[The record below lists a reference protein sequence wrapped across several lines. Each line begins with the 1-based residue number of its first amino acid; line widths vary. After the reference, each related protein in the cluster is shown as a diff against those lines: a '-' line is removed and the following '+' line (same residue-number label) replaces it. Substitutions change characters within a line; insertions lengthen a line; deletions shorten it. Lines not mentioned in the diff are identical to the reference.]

1 MPASHRIAAKVSHVV
16 LYAPMIA
23 MPVIGWAMLSAAG
36 HPITLYG
43 PLHLPPIAPH
53 DVVLFAVLRALH
65 TWLAF
70 ALFATLLLHLAA
82 ALFHGLIRRDGV
94 FSSVARAGHQ
104 ESLTIDPFRARI
116 VRRLHMQG
124 GRQPRIQRR
133 AAGRALSSGA
143 PIRNP
148 RHCHC
153 VPTRKMAGYHRQL
166 VPHRISPTAA
176 TPPRVRPAAG
186 SAHDCLRRLT
196 RRNGTLMSSIFFDRE
211 RIAEWLGD
219 HTVAKARSV
228 GAVTHVKWQGA
239 TLSGDVQG
247 TQPLPYRTRVRF
259 GMDGRSPWAQSDCTC
274 PVGRDCKHVAALLL
288 AELEYHD
295 EMDHITRVEQNA
307 GDDKLNGRVDVNRE
321 TTRGSWSSLVNQ
333 GDQPGQVGT
342 PVGVRPELVSWL
354 ERFRARAEAADAVAD
369 AGAARTLTLAYRLN
383 WSDFHMRHEVV
394 LYRARCHP
402 DGAITEVGEPWGNVE
417 AALVKQPKFVS
428 DEDLSILRG
437 LWLGRAREDFGQF
450 VLRGTSGA
458 EMLQKLIATG
468 RLFFAFKPEPGH
480 HGPTPLARAADRPGR
495 IEWEPLAD
503 QRLRPVLCTEPRATM
518 VLPTEPV
525 WYVDGVANEAGIVQS
540 SLPFKQ
546 LPDYLAMPPISLAEA
561 PLVASV
567 LREIAPGLPLPPT
580 HDASAIRVID
590 VEPVPVLALN
600 SHAPS
605 STGKTGQRKSEAVE
619 LAAVSFDY
627 DGVSINVD
635 SSVTLVPMPGG
646 DVIHIRRRYEAEKKR
661 LLELRKT
668 GLQKVPT
675 SRVFGSRLLPDTLLG
690 LPDAD
695 AWSAFV
701 NDAVPEL
708 VSKGWRITMAP
719 AFRYNVIEIDAID
732 GSAHQAGDGW
742 FDLEMG
748 IRIGERNVRLEPLLA
763 DLFRRDRRW
772 LSGALESIADDEP
785 IELKTEENK
794 RLRLRA
800 DRLKPV
806 VRVLVDL
813 FDALGGTL
821 AEGAPLRVPAV
832 DAGRLDALNS
842 TGRWQFRGDDSI
854 RQLAQRLQA
863 GPGLREVPVPRGL
876 KAELRAY
883 QQQGLNWMQFLREQ
897 DLAGVLADD
906 MGLGKTVQTLAH
918 ILAEKE
924 AGRLT
929 QPALIVVPTT
939 LVHNW
944 RDEARRFAPELKVL
958 VLNGPQRRERFERIG
973 EHELILTTYA
983 LLWRDQKVLAQ
994 HDYHLLI
1001 LDEAQYVKNASTKAA
1016 QAIRGLRARHRLCLT
1031 GTPLENHLGE
1041 LWSQFDFLLPGFL
1054 GSQKDFTRRW
1064 RNPIEKAG
1072 DGVRRALLARRI
1084 RPFMLRRRKDEVARE
1099 LPAKTTIVCSVDL
1112 EGAQRDLYET
1122 VRTAMQEKV
1131 RAAVS
1136 AQGLA
1141 RSHIIVLD
1149 ALLKLRQVCC
1159 DPRLVRMLKAGRVD
1173 EAVDEAAADDMA
1185 VSATAKR
1192 EKPEKEKG
1200 DKGVRAM
1207 RSAKL
1212 DLLLSML
1219 PELIEEG
1226 RRVLLFSQFTGM
1238 LSLIAEALDEAAIPY
1253 VVLTGDTADRVTPV
1267 ERFQQ
1272 GDVPLFLISL
1282 KAGGVG
1288 LNLTAADTV
1297 IHYDPW
1303 WNPAAENQATD
1314 RAHRLGQDKPVF
1326 VYKLIAAGSIEE
1338 KIVELQEQKA
1348 GLADSILSEDAALA
1362 AKFSD
1367 DDLDAL
1373 FAPMPGIEG
1382 DR

>member
-1 MPASHRIAAKVSHVV
+1 M
-16 LYAPMIA
+16 
-23 MPVIGWAMLSAAG
+23 
-36 HPITLYG
+36 
-43 PLHLPPIAPH
+43 
-53 DVVLFAVLRALH
+53 
-65 TWLAF
+65 
-70 ALFATLLLHLAA
+70 
-82 ALFHGLIRRDGV
+82 
-94 FSSVARAGHQ
+94 SSV
-104 ESLTIDPFRARI
+104 
-116 VRRLHMQG
+116 
-124 GRQPRIQRR
+124 
-133 AAGRALSSGA
+133 
-143 PIRNP
+143 
-148 RHCHC
+148 
-153 VPTRKMAGYHRQL
+153 
-166 VPHRISPTAA
+166 
-176 TPPRVRPAAG
+176 
-186 SAHDCLRRLT
+186 
-196 RRNGTLMSSIFFDRE
+196 FFDRE

-219 HTVAKARSV
+219 HTVAKARAV
-228 GAVTHVKWQGA
+228 GPVSNVAWHGA
-239 TLSGDVQG
+239 TLTGDVQG

-259 GMDGRSPWAQSDCTC
+259 RTDGGSPWAQSDCTC
-274 PVGRDCKHVAALLL
+274 PVGRNCKHVAALLL

-295 EMDHITRVEQNA
+295 EMDHII
-307 GDDKLNGRVDVNRE
+307 RVDDDERSDSAAAFAKFAAVE
-321 TTRGSWSSLVNQ
+321 RGAS
-333 GDQPGQVGT
+333 QP
-342 PVGVRPELVSWL
+342 GVRPELVSWL
-354 ERFRARAEAADAVAD
+354 ERFRARAEAADAAVQK
-369 AGAARTLTLAYRLN
+369 AGAARTETLAYRLN
-383 WSDFHMRHEVV
+383 WSDFHMRHEVA

-402 DGAITEVGEPWGNVE
+402 DGRIVSVGETWGNVE
-417 AALVKQPKFVS
+417 AALVKQPGFVS

-437 LWLGRAREDFGQF
+437 LWLGRSREDFGQF
-450 VLRGTSGA
+450 ILRGTSGA

-468 RLFFAFKPEPGH
+468 RLFVDFRIAPGH
-480 HGPTPLARAADRPGR
+480 DGPPPLVRAADRPGR

-503 QRLRPVLCTEPRATM
+503 QRLRPVLCTEPRASM

-525 WYVDGVANEAGIVQS
+525 WYVDGAANEAGIVRS
-540 SLPFKQ
+540 SLPFQQ

-567 LREIAPGLPLPPT
+567 LREVAPELPLPPT
-580 HDASAIRVID
+580 HDARAIRVID
-590 VEPVPVLALN
+590 VEPVPVLSLN
-600 SHAPS
+600 SHALPS
-605 STGKTGQRKSEAVE
+605 AGKAKGQAVE
-619 LAAVSFDY
+619 LAGVSFDY
-627 DGVSINVD
+627 DGISINVD

-646 DVIHIRRRYEAEKKR
+646 DVIHIRRRYEVEKKR

-675 SRVFGSRLLPDTLLG
+675 SRVFTSRHLPDTMLG
-690 LPDAD
+690 LADAD

-701 NDAVPEL
+701 SDAVPEL
-708 VSKGWRITMAP
+708 VSKGWRVTMAP
-719 AFRYNVIEIDAID
+719 EFRYNVIEIDAID
-732 GSAHQAGDGW
+732 GTAHQAGDGW

-748 IRIGERNVRLEPLLA
+748 IRIGERTVRLEPLLA

-772 LSGALESIADDEP
+772 LGGALEAIADDEP

-813 FDALGGTL
+813 FDSLGGSL
-821 AEGAPLRVPAV
+821 ADGAPLRVPSV
-832 DAGRLDALNS
+832 DAGRLQALS
-842 TGRWQFRGDDSI
+842 DTGRWQFRGDDSI
-854 RQLAQRLQA
+854 RELAQRLQA
-863 GPGLREVPVPRGL
+863 GPGLREVPAPRGL
-876 KAELRAY
+876 RAELRAY
-883 QQQGLNWMQFLREQ
+883 QQQGLNWMQYLREQ
-897 DLAGVLADD
+897 GLAGVLADD

-924 AGRLT
+924 AGRLDR
-929 QPALIVVPTT
+929 PALIVVPTT

-944 RDEARRFAPELKVL
+944 REEARRFAPELNVL
-958 VLNGPQRRERFERIG
+958 VLNGPQRKERFEQIG

-983 LLWRDQKVLAQ
+983 LLWRDQKVLAE
-994 HDYHLLI
+994 HEYHLLI
-1001 LDEAQYVKNASTKAA
+1001 LDEAQYVKNATTKAA
-1016 QAIRGLRARHRLCLT
+1016 QAIRGLNARHRLCLT

-1064 RNPIEKAG
+1064 RNPIEKNN
-1072 DGVRRALLARRI
+1072 DGVRRSLLARRI
-1084 RPFMLRRRKDEVARE
+1084 RPFMLRRRKDEVAKE
-1099 LPAKTTIVCSVDL
+1099 LPAKTTIICSVDL

-1159 DPRLVRMLKAGRVD
+1159 DPRLVRAIRTAGEGD
-1173 EAVDEAAADDMA
+1173 ERSHDAAA
-1185 VSATAKR
+1185 
-1192 EKPEKEKG
+1192 KPASPDKA
-1200 DKGVRAM
+1200 DKGARGI

-1238 LSLIAEALDEAAIPY
+1238 LALIAEALDEAAIPY
-1253 VVLTGDTADRVTPV
+1253 VILTGDTTDRITPV
-1267 ERFQQ
+1267 ERFQR
-1272 GDVPLFLISL
+1272 GEVPLFLISL

-1348 GLADSILSEDAALA
+1348 GLADSILSEDAAGA

-1373 FAPMPGIEG
+1373 FAPMPDLEG
-1382 DR
+1382 GR

>member
-1 MPASHRIAAKVSHVV
+1 M
-16 LYAPMIA
+16 
-23 MPVIGWAMLSAAG
+23 
-36 HPITLYG
+36 
-43 PLHLPPIAPH
+43 
-53 DVVLFAVLRALH
+53 
-65 TWLAF
+65 
-70 ALFATLLLHLAA
+70 
-82 ALFHGLIRRDGV
+82 
-94 FSSVARAGHQ
+94 SSV
-104 ESLTIDPFRARI
+104 
-116 VRRLHMQG
+116 
-124 GRQPRIQRR
+124 
-133 AAGRALSSGA
+133 
-143 PIRNP
+143 
-148 RHCHC
+148 
-153 VPTRKMAGYHRQL
+153 
-166 VPHRISPTAA
+166 
-176 TPPRVRPAAG
+176 
-186 SAHDCLRRLT
+186 
-196 RRNGTLMSSIFFDRE
+196 FFDRD
-211 RIAEWLGD
+211 RIAEWLGE

-228 GAVTHVKWQGA
+228 GPVTHVQWHGS
-239 TLSGDVQG
+239 TLSGEVQG
-247 TQPLPYRTRVRF
+247 TQPLPYKTRVRF
-259 GMDGRSPWAQSDCTC
+259 RTDGGAPWAQGECSC
-274 PVGRDCKHVAALLL
+274 PVGRNCKHVAALLF
-288 AELEYHD
+288 AELDYHD
-295 EMDHITRVEQNA
+295 EMDHVTHVHL
-307 GDDKLNGRVDVNRE
+307 DDEGETARDLARE
-321 TTRGSWSSLVNQ
+321 PVANPGSAA
-333 GDQPGQVGT
+333 
-342 PVGVRPELVSWL
+342 GVRPELVSWL
-354 ERFRARAEAADAVAD
+354 ERFRARAEAADAD
-369 AGAARTLTLAYRLN
+369 AQKASAPRTQTLAYRLT
-383 WSDFHMRHEVV
+383 WSRFHMRHEVV
-394 LYRARCHP
+394 LYRARCNP
-402 DGAITEVGEPWGNVE
+402 DGAIVEVAEPWGNVE
-417 AALVKQPKFVS
+417 AALLKQPKFVS

-437 LWLGRAREDFGQF
+437 LWLGRSREDFGQF
-450 VLRGTSGA
+450 ILRGTSGA

-468 RLFFAFKPEPGH
+468 RLFVDFT
-480 HGPTPLARAADRPGR
+480 HGSGRDGPIPLSRGTDRPGR

-503 QRLRPVLCTEPRATM
+503 ERLRPVLCTEPRASM

-540 SLPFKQ
+540 SLPFQQ

-567 LREIAPGLPLPPT
+567 LREIAPELPLPPT

-590 VEPVPVLALN
+590 VDPVPVLTLN
-600 SHAPS
+600 SHALPS
-605 STGKTGQRKSEAVE
+605 ATSKAGLRHSAAVE
-619 LAAVSFDY
+619 LAGVSFDY
-627 DGVSINVD
+627 EGVSINVD

-675 SRVFGSRLLPDTLLG
+675 SRVHASRLLPDTMLG
-690 LPDAD
+690 LADAE

-701 NDAVPEL
+701 NDSVPDL
-708 VSKGWRITMAP
+708 VSKGWRVTMAP
-719 AFRYNVIEIDAID
+719 EFRYNVIEIDAIE
-732 GSAHQAGDGW
+732 GTAHQAGDGW

-772 LSGALESIADDEP
+772 LSGALETIADDEP

-813 FDALGGTL
+813 FDALGGSL
-821 AEGAPLRVPAV
+821 AEGAPLRVASV
-832 DAGRLDALNS
+832 DAGRLEALNG
-842 TGRWQFRGDDSI
+842 TGRWQFRGEDSI

-876 KAELRAY
+876 KAELRTY

-924 AGRLT
+924 AGRLDR
-929 QPALIVVPTT
+929 PALIVVPTT

-944 RDEARRFAPELKVL
+944 REEARRFAPELKVL
-958 VLNGPQRRERFERIG
+958 VLNGPQRKERFEQIG

-983 LLWRDQKVLAQ
+983 LLWRDQKVLAG

-1001 LDEAQYVKNASTKAA
+1001 LDEAQYVKNATTKAA

-1054 GSQKDFTRRW
+1054 GSQKDFTKRW
-1064 RNPIEKAG
+1064 RNPIEKNG

-1099 LPAKTTIVCSVDL
+1099 LPAKTTILCSVDL

-1159 DPRLVRMLKAGRVD
+1159 DPRLVRTLKAAGDAHETHDRTD
-1173 EAVDEAAADDMA
+1173 
-1185 VSATAKR
+1185 R
-1192 EKPEKEKG
+1192 IEKG
-1200 DKGVRAM
+1200 ARAM

-1238 LSLIAEALDEAAIPY
+1238 LSLIAEALEEAAIPY
-1253 VVLTGDTADRVTPV
+1253 VILTGDTADRVTPV

-1272 GDVPLFLISL
+1272 GEVPLFLISL

-1348 GLADSILSEDAALA
+1348 GLADSILSEDAAGA

-1373 FAPMPGIEG
+1373 FAPIPEIESG
-1382 DR
+1382 R

>member
-1 MPASHRIAAKVSHVV
+1 
-16 LYAPMIA
+16 
-23 MPVIGWAMLSAAG
+23 
-36 HPITLYG
+36 
-43 PLHLPPIAPH
+43 
-53 DVVLFAVLRALH
+53 
-65 TWLAF
+65 
-70 ALFATLLLHLAA
+70 
-82 ALFHGLIRRDGV
+82 
-94 FSSVARAGHQ
+94 
-104 ESLTIDPFRARI
+104 
-116 VRRLHMQG
+116 
-124 GRQPRIQRR
+124 
-133 AAGRALSSGA
+133 
-143 PIRNP
+143 
-148 RHCHC
+148 
-153 VPTRKMAGYHRQL
+153 
-166 VPHRISPTAA
+166 
-176 TPPRVRPAAG
+176 
-186 SAHDCLRRLT
+186 
-196 RRNGTLMSSIFFDRE
+196 
-211 RIAEWLGD
+211 
-219 HTVAKARSV
+219 
-228 GAVTHVKWQGA
+228 
-239 TLSGDVQG
+239 
-247 TQPLPYRTRVRF
+247 
-259 GMDGRSPWAQSDCTC
+259 
-274 PVGRDCKHVAALLL
+274 
-288 AELEYHD
+288 
-295 EMDHITRVEQNA
+295 
-307 GDDKLNGRVDVNRE
+307 
-321 TTRGSWSSLVNQ
+321 
-333 GDQPGQVGT
+333 
-342 PVGVRPELVSWL
+342 
-354 ERFRARAEAADAVAD
+354 
-369 AGAARTLTLAYRLN
+369 
-383 WSDFHMRHEVV
+383 
-394 LYRARCHP
+394 
-402 DGAITEVGEPWGNVE
+402 
-417 AALVKQPKFVS
+417 
-428 DEDLSILRG
+428 
-437 LWLGRAREDFGQF
+437 
-450 VLRGTSGA
+450 
-458 EMLQKLIATG
+458 
-468 RLFFAFKPEPGH
+468 
-480 HGPTPLARAADRPGR
+480 
-495 IEWEPLAD
+495 
-503 QRLRPVLCTEPRATM
+503 
-518 VLPTEPV
+518 
-525 WYVDGVANEAGIVQS
+525 
-540 SLPFKQ
+540 
-546 LPDYLAMPPISLAEA
+546 
-561 PLVASV
+561 
-567 LREIAPGLPLPPT
+567 
-580 HDASAIRVID
+580 
-590 VEPVPVLALN
+590 
-600 SHAPS
+600 
-605 STGKTGQRKSEAVE
+605 
-619 LAAVSFDY
+619 VSFDY

-675 SRVFGSRLLPDTLLG
+675 SRVYASRLLPDTMLG
-690 LPDAD
+690 LSDAD

-708 VSKGWRITMAP
+708 VRQGWRVTMAP

-732 GSAHQAGDGW
+732 GTAHQAGDGW

-772 LSGALESIADDEP
+772 LNGGLDSIADHEP

-813 FDALGGTL
+813 FDSLGGTL
-821 AEGAPLRVPAV
+821 AEGAPLRVPSV
-832 DAGRLDALNS
+832 DAGRLEALND

-854 RQLAQRLQA
+854 RQLARRLQA

-876 KAELRAY
+876 KAELRTY

-924 AGRLT
+924 AGRLSR
-929 QPALIVVPTT
+929 PALIVVPTT

-944 RDEARRFAPELKVL
+944 REEARRFAPGLKVL
-958 VLNGPQRRERFERIG
+958 VLNGPQRKERFEQIG

-983 LLWRDQKVLAQ
+983 LLWRDQKVLAE
-994 HDYHLLI
+994 HEYHLLI
-1001 LDEAQYVKNASTKAA
+1001 LDEAQYVKNATTKAA

-1054 GSQKDFTRRW
+1054 GTQKDFTRRW
-1064 RNPIEKAG
+1064 RNPIEKNG

-1084 RPFMLRRRKDEVARE
+1084 RPFMLRRRKDEVAKE

-1159 DPRLVRMLKAGRVD
+1159 DPRLVRMLRANGAAQQGDDSAAGN
-1173 EAVDEAAADDMA
+1173 
-1185 VSATAKR
+1185 SARPDR
-1192 EKPEKEKG
+1192 EKVEKVEKG
-1200 DKGVRAM
+1200 ARAV

-1238 LSLIAEALDEAAIPY
+1238 LSLIAAALDEAAIPY
-1253 VVLTGDTADRVTPV
+1253 VLLTGDTADRITPV

-1272 GDVPLFLISL
+1272 GEVPLFLISL

-1348 GLADSILSEDAALA
+1348 GLADSILSEDAAGA

-1373 FAPMPGIEG
+1373 FAPMPEIEG
-1382 DR
+1382 GR

>member
-1 MPASHRIAAKVSHVV
+1 M
-16 LYAPMIA
+16 
-23 MPVIGWAMLSAAG
+23 
-36 HPITLYG
+36 
-43 PLHLPPIAPH
+43 
-53 DVVLFAVLRALH
+53 
-65 TWLAF
+65 
-70 ALFATLLLHLAA
+70 
-82 ALFHGLIRRDGV
+82 
-94 FSSVARAGHQ
+94 SSV
-104 ESLTIDPFRARI
+104 
-116 VRRLHMQG
+116 
-124 GRQPRIQRR
+124 
-133 AAGRALSSGA
+133 
-143 PIRNP
+143 
-148 RHCHC
+148 
-153 VPTRKMAGYHRQL
+153 
-166 VPHRISPTAA
+166 
-176 TPPRVRPAAG
+176 
-186 SAHDCLRRLT
+186 
-196 RRNGTLMSSIFFDRE
+196 FFDRE
-211 RIAEWLGD
+211 RIAQWLGD
-219 HTVAKARSV
+219 QTVARARSV
-228 GAVTHVKWQGA
+228 GAVTNMTWQGA

-247 TQPLPYRTRVRF
+247 TQALPYRTRVRF
-259 GMDGRSPWAQSDCTC
+259 RTDGASPWAQGECSC
-274 PVGRDCKHVAALLL
+274 PVGRNCKHVAALLL
-288 AELEYHD
+288 AELDYHD
-295 EMDHITRVEQNA
+295 EMDHINHVARDEEEGA
-307 GDDKLNGRVDVNRE
+307 GS
-321 TTRGSWSSLVNQ
+321 TGSLPA
-333 GDQPGQVGT
+333 GG
-342 PVGVRPELVSWL
+342 PVPSFGEGPGVRPELVSWL
-354 ERFRARAEAADAVAD
+354 ERFRARAEAADALAQK
-369 AGAARTLTLAYRLN
+369 AGATRTQTLAYRLN
-383 WSDFHMRHEVV
+383 WSPFHMRHEVV
-394 LYRARCHP
+394 LYRARC
-402 DGAITEVGEPWGNVE
+402 DSQGGVVEVDEPWGNVE
-417 AALVKQPKFVS
+417 AALLKQPKFVS

-437 LWLGRAREDFGQF
+437 LWLGRSREDFGQF
-450 VLRGTSGA
+450 ILRGTSGA

-468 RLFFAFKPEPGH
+468 RLFAEFRREPGRD
-480 HGPTPLARAADRPGR
+480 GPTPLSRGADRPGR

-503 QRLRPVLCTEPRATM
+503 QRLRPVLCTEPRASM

-525 WYVDGVANEAGIVQS
+525 WYVDGLANEAGLVES
-540 SLPFKQ
+540 SLPFQQ

-567 LREIAPGLPLPPT
+567 LREVAPELPLPPT

-590 VEPVPVLALN
+590 VDPVPVLTLN
-600 SHAPS
+600 SHALPS
-605 STGKTGQRKSEAVE
+605 VAGKAGQRKGEAVE
-619 LAAVSFDY
+619 LAGVSFDY

-646 DVIHIRRRYEAEKKR
+646 DVIHIRRRYEIEKKR

-675 SRVFGSRLLPDTLLG
+675 SRVYASRLLPDTMLG

-701 NDAVPEL
+701 NEAVPQL
-708 VSKGWRITMAP
+708 VSQGWRVTMAP
-719 AFRYNVIEIDAID
+719 EFRYNVIEIDAID
-732 GSAHQAGDGW
+732 GTAHQAGDGW

-772 LSGALESIADDEP
+772 LSGALEAIADSEP

-813 FDALGGTL
+813 FDSLGGSL
-821 AEGAPLRVPAV
+821 AEGAPLRVPSF
-832 DAGRLDALNS
+832 DAGRLEALNS
-842 TGRWQFRGDDSI
+842 TGHWQFRGDDSI

-876 KAELRAY
+876 NAQLRAY

-929 QPALIVVPTT
+929 RPALIVVPTT

-944 RDEARRFAPELKVL
+944 REEARRFAPALKVL
-958 VLNGPQRRERFERIG
+958 VLNGPQRKERFEQIG
-973 EHELILTTYA
+973 DHELILTTYA
-983 LLWRDQKVLAQ
+983 LLWRDQKVLAE

-1001 LDEAQYVKNASTKAA
+1001 LDEAQYVKNATTKAA

-1064 RNPIEKAG
+1064 RNPIEKNG

-1084 RPFMLRRRKDEVARE
+1084 RPFMLRRRKDEVAKE

-1159 DPRLVRMLKAGRVD
+1159 DPRLVKTLKVDGQAGSAERQTVRT
-1173 EAVDEAAADDMA
+1173 EAGQP
-1185 VSATAKR
+1185 ATDTPAEKR
-1192 EKPEKEKG
+1192 SKGEKAEKG
-1200 DKGVRAM
+1200 ARGM

-1238 LSLIAEALDEAAIPY
+1238 LALIAEALQEAAIPY
-1253 VVLTGDTADRVTPV
+1253 VILTGDTTDRITPV

-1348 GLADSILSEDAALA
+1348 GLADSILSEDAAGA

-1373 FAPMPGIEG
+1373 FAPMPEIEG
-1382 DR
+1382 AR

>member
-1 MPASHRIAAKVSHVV
+1 M
-16 LYAPMIA
+16 
-23 MPVIGWAMLSAAG
+23 
-36 HPITLYG
+36 
-43 PLHLPPIAPH
+43 
-53 DVVLFAVLRALH
+53 
-65 TWLAF
+65 
-70 ALFATLLLHLAA
+70 
-82 ALFHGLIRRDGV
+82 
-94 FSSVARAGHQ
+94 SSV
-104 ESLTIDPFRARI
+104 
-116 VRRLHMQG
+116 
-124 GRQPRIQRR
+124 
-133 AAGRALSSGA
+133 
-143 PIRNP
+143 
-148 RHCHC
+148 
-153 VPTRKMAGYHRQL
+153 
-166 VPHRISPTAA
+166 
-176 TPPRVRPAAG
+176 
-186 SAHDCLRRLT
+186 
-196 RRNGTLMSSIFFDRE
+196 FFDRE

-219 HTVAKARSV
+219 YTVAKARSV
-228 GAVTHVKWQGA
+228 GAVTNMQWQGA

-247 TQPLPYRTRVRF
+247 TQRLPYRTRVRF
-259 GMDGRSPWAQSDCTC
+259 RTDGGSPWAQGDCSC
-274 PVGRDCKHVAALLL
+274 PVGQNCKHVAALLL

-295 EMDHITRVEQNA
+295 EMGHVTHVELNEDGGA
-307 GDDKLNGRVDVNRE
+307 GGRVDYRPAKSAPNM
-321 TTRGSWSSLVNQ
+321 GASS
-333 GDQPGQVGT
+333 
-342 PVGVRPELVSWL
+342 GVRPELVSWL
-354 ERFRARAEAADAVAD
+354 ERFRARAEAADAVAQK
-369 AGAARTLTLAYRLN
+369 ASAPRTQTLAYRLN
-383 WSDFHMRHEVV
+383 WSNLHMRHEVV
-394 LYRARCHP
+394 LYRARCKP
-402 DGAITEVGEPWGNVE
+402 DGTIVEIDETWGNVE
-417 AALVKQPKFVS
+417 AALLKQPKFVS

-437 LWLGRAREDFGQF
+437 LWLGRSREDFGQF
-450 VLRGTSGA
+450 ILRGASGA

-468 RLFFAFKPEPGH
+468 RLFFDFKPGPGH
-480 HGPTPLARAADRPGR
+480 KGPAPLSRGVDRAGR

-540 SLPFKQ
+540 SLPFQQ

-567 LREIAPGLPLPPT
+567 LREIAPDLPLPPT
-580 HDASAIRVID
+580 HDTSAIRVID
-590 VEPVPVLALN
+590 VDPVPVLTLN
-600 SHAPS
+600 SHAPP
-605 STGKTGQRKSEAVE
+605 STAKAAQRKSEAVE
-619 LAAVSFDY
+619 LAGVSFDY

-675 SRVFGSRLLPDTLLG
+675 GRVYASRLLPDTMLG
-690 LPDAD
+690 LPDAE

-701 NDAVPEL
+701 NDAVPDL
-708 VSKGWRITMAP
+708 VSKGWRVTMAP
-719 AFRYNVIEIDAID
+719 EFRYNIIEIDAID
-732 GSAHQAGDGW
+732 GTAHQAGDGW

-772 LSGALESIADDEP
+772 LGGALETIADDEP

-813 FDALGGTL
+813 FDALGGSM
-821 AEGAPLRVPAV
+821 AEGAPLRVASF
-832 DAGRLDALNS
+832 DAGRLEALNS
-842 TGRWQFRGDDSI
+842 TGRWQFRGEDSI

-876 KAELRAY
+876 KADLRTY

-924 AGRLT
+924 AGRLNR
-929 QPALIVVPTT
+929 PALIVVPTT

-944 RDEARRFAPELKVL
+944 REEARRFAPELKVL
-958 VLNGPQRRERFERIG
+958 VLNGPQRKERFELIG

-983 LLWRDQKVLAQ
+983 LLWRDQKVLAE

-1001 LDEAQYVKNASTKAA
+1001 LDEAQYVKNATTKAA

-1064 RNPIEKAG
+1064 RNPIEKNG

-1084 RPFMLRRRKDEVARE
+1084 RPFMLRRRKDEVAKE

-1159 DPRLVRMLKAGRVD
+1159 DPRLARTLRTSNELEEPGGKSNQKRDKVDKA
-1173 EAVDEAAADDMA
+1173 
-1185 VSATAKR
+1185 
-1192 EKPEKEKG
+1192 EKG
-1200 DKGVRAM
+1200 ARAM

-1238 LSLIAEALDEAAIPY
+1238 LSLIAAALEEAAIPY
-1253 VVLTGDTADRVTPV
+1253 VILTGDTADRITPV

-1272 GDVPLFLISL
+1272 GEVPLFLISL

-1338 KIVELQEQKA
+1338 KIVELQERKA
-1348 GLADSILSEDAALA
+1348 GLADSILSEDVAGA

-1373 FAPMPGIEG
+1373 FAPMPDIEG
-1382 DR
+1382 GR

>member
-1 MPASHRIAAKVSHVV
+1 M
-16 LYAPMIA
+16 
-23 MPVIGWAMLSAAG
+23 
-36 HPITLYG
+36 
-43 PLHLPPIAPH
+43 
-53 DVVLFAVLRALH
+53 
-65 TWLAF
+65 
-70 ALFATLLLHLAA
+70 
-82 ALFHGLIRRDGV
+82 
-94 FSSVARAGHQ
+94 SSV
-104 ESLTIDPFRARI
+104 
-116 VRRLHMQG
+116 
-124 GRQPRIQRR
+124 
-133 AAGRALSSGA
+133 
-143 PIRNP
+143 
-148 RHCHC
+148 
-153 VPTRKMAGYHRQL
+153 
-166 VPHRISPTAA
+166 
-176 TPPRVRPAAG
+176 
-186 SAHDCLRRLT
+186 
-196 RRNGTLMSSIFFDRE
+196 FFDRE
-211 RIAEWLGD
+211 RIVAWLGD

-228 GAVTHVKWQGA
+228 GAVTHVEWRGA

-247 TQPLPYRTRVRF
+247 TLNHPYHTRVKFRS
-259 GMDGRSPWAQSDCTC
+259 DGGSPWAQGDCSC
-274 PVGRDCKHVAALLL
+274 PVGRNCKHVAALLL

-295 EMDHITRVEQNA
+295 ETDHITSVDPDMEAGEGGGSPRAWHADNA
-307 GDDKLNGRVDVNRE
+307 P
-321 TTRGSWSSLVNQ
+321 SPS
-333 GDQPGQVGT
+333 
-342 PVGVRPELVSWL
+342 GVRPELVSWL
-354 ERFRARAEAADAVAD
+354 ERFRARAEAADAVAQK
-369 AGAARTLTLAYRLN
+369 AGAARTQTLAYLLN
-383 WSDFHMRHEVV
+383 WSNFHKRHEVV
-394 LYRARCHP
+394 LYRARCNP
-402 DGAITEVGEPWGNVE
+402 DGTIFEVDEPWGNVE
-417 AALVKQPKFVS
+417 AALLKQPRFVS

-437 LWLGRAREDFGQF
+437 LWLGRSREDFGQF
-450 VLRGTSGA
+450 ILRGTSGA

-468 RLFFAFKPEPGH
+468 RLFFEFRPEPGH
-480 HGPTPLARAADRPGR
+480 EGPTPLSRGADRPGR

-503 QRLRPVLCTEPRATM
+503 ERLRPVLCTEPRATM

-525 WYVDGVANEAGIVQS
+525 WYVDGVANEAGIVES
-540 SLPFKQ
+540 SLPFQQ

-567 LREIAPGLPLPPT
+567 LREIAPDLPLPPT
-580 HDASAIRVID
+580 HDASSIRVID
-590 VEPVPVLALN
+590 VDPVPVLTLN
-600 SHAPS
+600 SHALPS
-605 STGKTGQRKSEAVE
+605 AGKGGARKSEAVE
-619 LAAVSFDY
+619 LAGVSFDY

-675 SRVFGSRLLPDTLLG
+675 SRVYASRLLPDTMLG

-701 NDAVPEL
+701 SDAVPAL
-708 VSKGWRITMAP
+708 IGKGWRVTMAP
-719 AFRYNVIEIDAID
+719 EFRYNIIEIDAID
-732 GSAHQAGDGW
+732 GEAHQAGDGW

-748 IRIGERNVRLEPLLA
+748 IRIGDRNVRLEPLLA

-772 LSGALESIADDEP
+772 LGGALESIADDEP
-785 IELKTEENK
+785 IELKTEESK

-813 FDALGGTL
+813 FDALGGAL
-821 AEGAPLRVPAV
+821 FDGAPLRVAAV
-832 DAGRLDALNS
+832 DAGRLEALNS
-842 TGRWQFRGDDSI
+842 TGRWQFHGEDSI

-863 GPGLREVPVPRGL
+863 GPRLHEVPVPRGL
-876 KAELRAY
+876 RAELRAY
-883 QQQGLNWMQFLREQ
+883 QQQGLNWMQFLREH

-929 QPALIVVPTT
+929 RPALIVVPTT

-944 RDEARRFAPELKVL
+944 REEARRFAPELKVL
-958 VLNGPQRRERFERIG
+958 ALNGPQRKERFEQIG

-983 LLWRDQKVLAQ
+983 LLWRDQKVLAE

-1001 LDEAQYVKNASTKAA
+1001 LDEAQYVKNAATKAA

-1054 GSQKDFTRRW
+1054 GTQKDFTKRW
-1064 RNPIEKAG
+1064 RNPIEKNG

-1084 RPFMLRRRKDEVARE
+1084 RPFMLRRRKDEVAKE

-1159 DPRLVRMLKAGRVD
+1159 DPRLVRTIKAGK
-1173 EAVDEAAADDMA
+1173 EAGEAEGKNSKAAK
-1185 VSATAKR
+1185 V
-1192 EKPEKEKG
+1192 EKAEKG
-1200 DKGVRAM
+1200 ARAM

-1238 LSLIAEALDEAAIPY
+1238 LALIAEALEEAAIPY
-1253 VVLTGDTADRVTPV
+1253 VILTGDTADRVTPV
-1267 ERFQQ
+1267 QRFQQ
-1272 GDVPLFLISL
+1272 GEVPLFLISL

-1338 KIVELQEQKA
+1338 KIVALQEEKA
-1348 GLADSILSEDAALA
+1348 GLADSILSEDAAGTT
-1362 AKFSD
+1362 KFSD

-1373 FAPMPGIEG
+1373 FAPMPEIEAG
-1382 DR
+1382 RG